1 MGNIGKLYMGR
12 VVMEQPSPGSDPNP
26 NPGHIVG
33 FAIGPDN
40 RLLVKVQFADDVRYS
55 VDPKDLAVL

>member
-1 MGNIGKLYMGR
+1 MGR

-55 VDPKDLAVL
+55 VDPKDLAIL